1 MVGQDDYD
9 KVLWFFTTEA
19 EVFMRRRDGI
29 DAFSNGMSK
38 EFFASEE
45 NANRSTCQ
53 KRRTRA
59 FERAFTALLIKRS
72 IIDCNHTMTNLVLDL
87 YSQAT
92 QNTVL
97 LAMSLSVATAAL
109 SALLVVRWKRMRDSW
124 PAYNE
129 IPSSV
134 LHHMATKKELK
145 ELDNKVDVI
154 VSCNL
159 SLLASYAIPI

>member
-1 MVGQDDYD
+1 
-9 KVLWFFTTEA
+9 
-19 EVFMRRRDGI
+19 
-29 DAFSNGMSK
+29 
-38 EFFASEE
+38 
-45 NANRSTCQ
+45 
-53 KRRTRA
+53 
-59 FERAFTALLIKRS
+59 
-72 IIDCNHTMTNLVLDL
+72 MTNLVLDL

>member
-1 MVGQDDYD
+1 
-9 KVLWFFTTEA
+9 
-19 EVFMRRRDGI
+19 
-29 DAFSNGMSK
+29 MSK

-53 KRRTRA
+53 KKANSSVKPRSH
-59 FERAFTALLIKRS
+59 FTALLIKRS

-92 QNTVL
+92 QNTVS
-97 LAMSLSVATAAL
+97 LAMSLSVATLAL